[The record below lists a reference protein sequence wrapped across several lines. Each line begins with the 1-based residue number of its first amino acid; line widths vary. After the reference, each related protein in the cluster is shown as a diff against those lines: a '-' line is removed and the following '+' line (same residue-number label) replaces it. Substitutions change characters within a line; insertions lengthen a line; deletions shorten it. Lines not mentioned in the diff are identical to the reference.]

1 MVAVVTA
8 LVVVALGAAAG
19 IGVVLSVLGLLG
31 STVIGAPG
39 SPWGQSVDRL
49 ALRLG
54 LAVGSGVLAAWWTG
68 WPVAAFTAGGLGA
81 WLPSTF
87 DRRGQHHDELD
98 VVEAIATWI
107 EQLRD
112 TLAAANGLEHAIVA
126 TSPLAPAAL
135 APAVRR
141 LASRVEVQQLERG
154 LREFA
159 LEVDHPLADFV
170 VAALVTAGR
179 HQAREIA
186 ALLGHLSSC
195 AREDAAMRRRIWV
208 GRARS
213 RSAVRIILA
222 VVAIFVGGLLLLDD
236 TYLAPYETLDG
247 QMVLTAVIGLF
258 AGSVLAMAR
267 MGRLSEPD
275 RFIGR
280 RIEAGG

>member
-1 MVAVVTA
+1 MVVVVTTLIVVAVAAIAGVGLL
-8 LVVVALGAAAG
+8 LV
-19 IGVVLSVLGLLG
+19 ILGLVG
-31 STVIGAPG
+31 RAVISAST
-39 SPWGQSVDRL
+39 SPAARRIDRL
-49 ALRLG
+49 ALR
-54 LAVGSGVLAAWWTG
+54 VGGGTGCCVITAWWTG
-68 WPVAAFTAGGLGA
+68 WPVAALTAAGVGA

-87 DRRGQHHDELD
+87 GRRGQHHAELD

-126 TSPLAPAAL
+126 TSPLAPTAL

-159 LEVDHPLADFV
+159 SDVDHPLADFV

-186 ALLGHLSSC
+186 ALLGHLSAC
-195 AREDAAMRRRIWV
+195 AREEAAMRRRIWV

-222 VVAIFVGGLLLLDD
+222 VVAIFVTGLLLLDD
-236 TYLAPYETLDG
+236 AYLAPYETVNG
-247 QMVLTAVIGLF
+247 QVVLTVVIGLF

-267 MGRLSEPD
+267 MGQISAPD

-280 RIEAGG
+280 RLEVR